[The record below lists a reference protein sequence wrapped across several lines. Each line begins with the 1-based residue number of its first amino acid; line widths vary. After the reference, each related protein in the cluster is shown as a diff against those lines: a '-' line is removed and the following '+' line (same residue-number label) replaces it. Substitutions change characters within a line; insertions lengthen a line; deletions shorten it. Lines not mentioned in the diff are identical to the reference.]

1 MIILKDFFRRKT
13 SKISILIF
21 VFLIFIIQLVF
32 SFKNYYE
39 NFITKTYKDNTYL
52 LIKANSDFMQDLKN
66 NKNISDVEN
75 IILFNP
81 DFSTNFN
88 YNFLLDPQN
97 SDIVVLKD
105 TNNILEYDQCILEI
119 SNELFDSNL
128 KDKNIT
134 FNYKSNI
141 INLDIFSI
149 RKGVFSRVILS
160 QKRYDD
166 LKKNS
171 YNYIANI
178 NDYKNINKIF
188 DEIKSNTEIKELTLV
203 HAYQKIDTINTVIKY
218 EKVLSTLNKGL
229 LIMGIIFSLIY
240 IIVLKNIITDELE
253 SMKIEKMIGFNNQKI
268 FAIVLSKIILSN
280 IIAFITANIFYIIIS
295 ILLNLYKINL
305 KVLNFSLLQ
314 NIISLILIIS
324 FSLCFI
330 YCIILNHKMIK
341 KD

>member
-1 MIILKDFFRRKT
+1 MIILKDFFRKKT

-21 VFLIFIIQLVF
+21 VFLIFIIQLIF

-39 NFITKTYKDNTYL
+39 NFITRTYSDNTYL
-52 LIKANSDFMQDLKN
+52 LIKANSDFVQDLKN
-66 NKNISDVEN
+66 NNNISDVEN
-75 IILFNP
+75 IILFKP

-97 SDIVVLKD
+97 SDIIVVKD
-105 TNNILEYDQCILEI
+105 TNNILGNDQCILEI
-119 SNELFDSNL
+119 SNELYDSKL
-128 KDKNIT
+128 KDENIT

-141 INLDIFSI
+141 INLDIISI

-160 QKRYDD
+160 QKRFDE
-166 LKKNS
+166 LKESS

-178 NDYKNINKIF
+178 KDYEKINKIF
-188 DEIKSNTEIKELTLV
+188 GEIKSSNEINELTLV
-203 HAYQKIDTINTVIKY
+203 HAYQKMDTINTVIKY
-218 EKVLSTLNKGL
+218 EKVLNVLNKGL
-229 LIMGIIFSLIY
+229 LIIGIVFSLIY

-253 SMKIEKMIGFNNQKI
+253 YMKIEKMLGFNEQKI
-268 FAIVLSKIILSN
+268 FFIVLSKIILSN

-295 ILLNLYKINL
+295 MLLNLYKINV
-305 KVLNFSLLQ
+305 KVLNFSILQ

-324 FSLCFI
+324 LLLCFI
-330 YCIILNHKMIK
+330 YCIILNHIRIK